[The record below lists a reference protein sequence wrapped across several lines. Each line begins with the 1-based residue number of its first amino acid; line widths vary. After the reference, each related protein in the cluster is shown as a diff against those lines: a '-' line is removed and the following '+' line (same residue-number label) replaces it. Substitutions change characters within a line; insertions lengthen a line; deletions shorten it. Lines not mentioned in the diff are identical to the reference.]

1 MSEHYAYRV
10 GGAAAPPAAS
20 AFARQN
26 VFRLLAWGA
35 LGTVFV
41 ATMVPIGL
49 RPISGLPV
57 NAERFL
63 AFAAIGALFAA
74 GYPRR
79 FWLASALV
87 LFAAGSFEL
96 AQHLTLTRHGT
107 IHDFLVKGLGGGVGL
122 AIMHMTSLCCAKWNQ
137 RRPK

>member
-1 MSEHYAYRV
+1 MSEHYAYHARGSV
-10 GGAAAPPAAS
+10 DLQTS
-20 AFARQN
+20 SISARQN
-26 VFRLLAWGA
+26 VLRVLAWCA
-35 LGTVFV
+35 LGAVFV

-57 NAERFL
+57 NDERFF
-63 AFAAIGALFAA
+63 AFAALGTLFAA

-79 FWLASALV
+79 FWLVSALI
-87 LFAAGSFEL
+87 LLAAGSFEI

-107 IHDFLVKGLGGGVGL
+107 FHDFLVKGLGGGLGL
-122 AIMHMTSLCCAKWNQ
+122 AVTHAASLCRAKWNQ